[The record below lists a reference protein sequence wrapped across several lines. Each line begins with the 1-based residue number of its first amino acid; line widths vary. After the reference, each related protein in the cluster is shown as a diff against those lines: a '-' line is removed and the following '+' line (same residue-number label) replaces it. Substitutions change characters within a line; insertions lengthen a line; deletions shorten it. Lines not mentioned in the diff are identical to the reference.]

1 MNKEMNKE
9 TNTLPRFAFL
19 PKPNSISTSEDVI
32 LMRAYDF
39 GKECWSEK
47 AVPDSQYIT
56 NKLDGF
62 YLFSM
67 KELEKDNWREPTQDE
82 ISQFALDAIHTYRST
97 EKARELLSSL
107 KKALN

>member
-1 MNKEMNKE
+1 MNKE

-39 GKECWSEK
+39 GKECWREK
-47 AVPDSQYIT
+47 DVPESQYIT

-62 YLFSM
+62 YLFFN
-67 KELEKDNWREPTQDE
+67 ERVGEGQLERTNTR
-82 ISQFALDAIHTYRST
+82 
-97 EKARELLSSL
+97 
-107 KKALN
+107 

>member
-39 GKECWSEK
+39 EKECW
-47 AVPDSQYIT
+47 
-56 NKLDGF
+56 
-62 YLFSM
+62 
-67 KELEKDNWREPTQDE
+67 R
-82 ISQFALDAIHTYRST
+82 
-97 EKARELLSSL
+97 
-107 KKALN
+107 